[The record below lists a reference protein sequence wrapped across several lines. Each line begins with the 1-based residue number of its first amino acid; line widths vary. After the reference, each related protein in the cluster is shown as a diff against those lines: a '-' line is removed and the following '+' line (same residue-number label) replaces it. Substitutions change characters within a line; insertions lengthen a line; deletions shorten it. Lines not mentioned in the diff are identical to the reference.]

1 MYTFSKPRYEF
12 YPYSQHDI
20 PAAPGYQHQQQQLHY
35 LRHYP
40 MALVNSDPHYYNHQ
54 AHTSVEIQPSQSYE
68 IKPTDHGYKTIYHGG
83 GGGGVAHNEHI
94 SPGYNTHEDIS
105 TGDQHTPVIVLRIPG
120 PAKYAA
126 HLQALLQQYI
136 EARAAQYLQELQEQE
151 AHGIDT
157 SQQIDHGHG
166 QLHTQAHSH
175 GHTHDSYLGSYGG
188 LPVLPY
194 APQQAFVP
202 SHQMYIQPVVQMQPY
217 FAQHS
222 LQQNPYA
229 NAHIAQAIDVG
240 DDHSS
245 HSVEEQSPQHGGK
258 NCNEN

>member
-20 PAAPGYQHQQQQLHY
+20 PPAPQYQHQQQQLHY

-40 MALVNSDPHYYNHQ
+40 TALVDSDPSYYNKQ

-68 IKPTDHGYKTIYHGG
+68 IKQTDHGYKTIYHGG
-83 GGGGVAHNEHI
+83 DGHI
-94 SPGYNTHEDIS
+94 SPGYGNAHTDVS
-105 TGDQHTPVIVLRIPG
+105 SDDQHVPVIVLRVPG

-136 EARAAQYLQELQEQE
+136 EVRAAQYLQSLQEQE
-151 AHGIDT
+151 HHGIDSS
-157 SQQIDHGHG
+157 SQQINHGHG
-166 QLHTQAHSH
+166 
-175 GHTHDSYLGSYGG
+175 DSYLGSYGG

-194 APQQAFVP
+194 GPQQAYVP
-202 SHQMYIQPVVQMQPY
+202 QQMYIQPVVQMQPY

-222 LQQNPYA
+222 LHNPYA
-229 NAHIAQAIDVG
+229 NAHIAQTIDAG
-240 DDHSS
+240 DDHS
-245 HSVEEQSPQHGGK
+245 HSIEDTHSQHGGK
-258 NCNEN
+258 KN

>member
-20 PAAPGYQHQQQQLHY
+20 PPAPEYQHRQHQLHY

-40 MALVNSDPHYYNHQ
+40 TALVDSDPNYYNKQ

-68 IKPTDHGYKTIYHGG
+68 IKQTDHGYKTIYHGG
-83 GGGGVAHNEHI
+83 AHNEHI
-94 SPGYNTHEDIS
+94 SPGYNTHADIS
-105 TGDQHTPVIVLRIPG
+105 NGDQHIPVIVLRIPG

-136 EARAAQYLQELQEQE
+136 EVRAAQYLQSLQEQE

-157 SQQIDHGHG
+157 SQQINHDHD
-166 QLHTQAHSH
+166 
-175 GHTHDSYLGSYGG
+175 HTHESYLDSYGG
-188 LPVLPY
+188 IPVLPY
-194 APQQAFVP
+194 SQQQAFVP

-222 LQQNPYA
+222 LHNPYA
-229 NAHIAQAIDVG
+229 NAHIAQTIDAG
-240 DDHSS
+240 DDQS
-245 HSVEEQSPQHGGK
+245 HSVEEHSPQHGGK
-258 NCNEN
+258 IDEKK